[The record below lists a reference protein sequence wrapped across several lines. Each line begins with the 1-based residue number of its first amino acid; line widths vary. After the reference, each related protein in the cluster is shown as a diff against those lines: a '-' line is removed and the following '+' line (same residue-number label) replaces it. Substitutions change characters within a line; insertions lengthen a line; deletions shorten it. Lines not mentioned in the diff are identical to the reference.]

1 MQELSPVVQALE
13 DLRVPRALAS
23 LISMVALLVVIYGV
37 TSAYVESM
45 KPYADWLGE

>member
-1 MQELSPVVQALE
+1 MQSDSRSSSDAI
-13 DLRVPRALAS
+13 LAA
-23 LISMVALLVVIYGV
+23 LISMVALLAVIYGV